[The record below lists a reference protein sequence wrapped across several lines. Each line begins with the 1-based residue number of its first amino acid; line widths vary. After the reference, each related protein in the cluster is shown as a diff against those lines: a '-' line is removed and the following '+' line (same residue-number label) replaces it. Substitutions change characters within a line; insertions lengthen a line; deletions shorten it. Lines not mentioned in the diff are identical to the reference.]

1 MNILAERRAELGLT
15 QPEVSTALRRADK
28 RMDVGMVSRFER
40 GACLPTPPVMNV
52 IETVL
57 QASRFELYDFK
68 DIDLV
73 DLSEIEPE
81 TADAPQDKPQA
92 IPKRKET
99 RFRKCFRMRREFVA
113 TMPEDLLAV
122 CGFNSWQSWFDS
134 AIRSLLHEYTERSG
148 KQHGGAT

>member
-1 MNILAERRAELGLT
+1 MNILAVRRAELGLT
-15 QPEVSTALRRADK
+15 QPEVSAALRRADK

-57 QASRFELYDFK
+57 QASRFELYSYD

-73 DLSEIEPE
+73 DMSYPE
-81 TADAPQDKPQA
+81 EEAEDAPPKK
-92 IPKRKET
+92 PKRKEL

-134 AIRSLLHEYTERSG
+134 AIRRLLHEYTERSG